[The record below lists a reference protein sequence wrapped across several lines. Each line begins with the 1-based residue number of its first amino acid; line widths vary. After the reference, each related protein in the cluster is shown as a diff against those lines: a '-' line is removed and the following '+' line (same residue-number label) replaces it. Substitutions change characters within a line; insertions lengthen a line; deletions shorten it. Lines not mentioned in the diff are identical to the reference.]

1 MSVHFFQR
9 SNIQQSLMAA
19 AVLMAL
25 TGCDGSSHSNEG
37 QPATDHKHDKVQSAG
52 RLILSAAGS
61 NQVHVYDIQQ
71 QKQLG
76 SFDSKFPIQ
85 AIYSS
90 PDQRYAVLMQ
100 RTDNKVSFVDGGLWQ
115 EDHGNHMHD
124 YQQAAKLSS
133 FQLNGPA
140 PTHYEVHSGQAAI
153 FFDGVVNPRQASAVQ
168 LLTDASIGNAK
179 LAASL
184 NLPQNMHGTAEPRG
198 KHLLTTFRPADASN
212 TLPTQVEW
220 YQLNGENYVLKEKFA
235 EQCPGLHGSF
245 SNKDYS
251 VFGCTDGVLVVEQKA
266 DQMVASKIANPSGMS
281 GRIGTVTG
289 HKNLSTMLGFAG
301 QDQYL
306 LDPVAKTM
314 TLLNW
319 RGNSTATRTAFAMS
333 GDGDYFA
340 QLDSSGKLT
349 VQDVNAGYSIKGN
362 LQLLSKIDSANPP
375 VISANLQ
382 NDDIFITDPANQQ
395 LLKVDLAAMTNSS
408 LKLDFVPAKMSWVG
422 IAKPAK

>member
-1 MSVHFFQR
+1 MQFIQR
-9 SNIQQSLMAA
+9 SNIQQSLVAA
-19 AVLMAL
+19 CVCLAF
-25 TGCDGSSHSNEG
+25 TGCDGSSHTHEG
-37 QPATDHKHDKVQSAG
+37 KPSTDHKHDKVQSAG

-61 NQVHVYDIQQ
+61 NQVYVYDIQQ
-71 QKQLG
+71 QKQLA
-76 SFDSKFPIQ
+76 SFDSKLPIQ

-90 PDQRYAVLMQ
+90 PGQRYAVLMQ
-100 RTDNKVSFVDGGLWQ
+100 RNDNKVSFVDGGLWQ
-115 EDHGNHMHD
+115 EDHGDHLHD
-124 YQQAAKLSS
+124 YQQAAALSS

-153 FFDGVVNPRQASAVQ
+153 FFDGVASPMQASAVQ

-179 LAASL
+179 LSGSL
-184 NLPQNMHGTAEPRG
+184 NLALNMHGTAEPRG
-198 KHLLTTFRPADASN
+198 KHLLTTFRPAEASN

-220 YQLNGENYVLKEKFA
+220 YQLSADSYVLKEKFA

-251 VFGCTDGVLVVEQKA
+251 LFGCTDGVLVVEQKA
-266 DQMVASKIANPSGMS
+266 DQMVASKIANPAGMT

-289 HKNLSTMLGFAG
+289 HKNLSTMIGFAG

-319 RGNSTATRTAFAMS
+319 RGASTATRTAYAMS
-333 GDGDYFA
+333 GDGDYFV
-340 QLDSSGKLT
+340 QLDNSGKLI
-349 VQDVNAGYSIKGN
+349 VQDVGAGYSTKGS
-362 LQLLSKIDSANPP
+362 LQLINKIDTANPP

-395 LLKVDLAAMTNSS
+395 LQKVDLATMTNST
-408 LKLDFVPAKMSWVG
+408 LKLDFTPAKMSWVG

>member
-1 MSVHFFQR
+1 MQFIQR
-9 SNIQQSLMAA
+9 SNIRQSLVAA
-19 AVLMAL
+19 TVLLAL
-25 TGCDGSSHSNEG
+25 SGCDGSSHTNEG
-37 QPATDHKHDKVQSAG
+37 KASTEHTHDKVASAG

-61 NQVHVYDIQQ
+61 NQVYVYDIQQ
-71 QKQLG
+71 QKQLA
-76 SFDSKFPIQ
+76 SFDSKLPIQ

-90 PDQRYAVLMQ
+90 PGQRYAVLIQ
-100 RTDNKVSFVDGGLWQ
+100 RNDNKVSFVDGGLWQ

-124 YQQAAKLSS
+124 YQQAAVLSS

-153 FFDGVVNPRQASAVQ
+153 FFDGAASPQQASAVQ
-168 LLTDASIGNAK
+168 LLTDASIGNGK
-179 LAASL
+179 LSGSL
-184 NLPQNMHGTAEPRG
+184 NLPLNMHGTAEPRD

-220 YQLNGENYVLKEKFA
+220 YQLSGDSYVLKEKFA

-251 VFGCTDGVLVVEQKA
+251 LFGCTDGVLVVEQKA
-266 DQMVASKIANPSGMS
+266 DQMVASKIANPAGMT

-289 HKNLSTMLGFAG
+289 HKNLSTMIGFAG

-314 TLLNW
+314 TLINW
-319 RGNSTATRTAFAMS
+319 RGASTATRTAYAMS
-333 GDGDYFA
+333 GDGDYFV
-340 QLDSSGKLT
+340 QLDNSGKLI
-349 VQDVNAGYSIKGN
+349 VQDVGAGYSTKGS
-362 LQLLSKIDSANPP
+362 LQLISKIDTANPP

-395 LLKVDLAAMTNSS
+395 LQKVDLATMTNST
-408 LKLDFVPAKMSWVG
+408 LKLDFTPAKMSWVG